1 MPLEVP
7 HGVPPWELQ
16 PRQPSLLAIPLTE
29 FAMQLAMPRS
39 LRQLHEWECGRMYA
53 GEEAGK
59 GGGGC
64 EWEEHWAYLPAWL
77 LAGAGLFD
85 GRANWR
91 PGEGC
96 ELQSLTDMLVASR
109 EWLLRRACC
118 CHEDNSR
125 CSHIRRYTFRHSV
138 GCSTRKYRARM
149 YISVPS
155 FH

>member
-1 MPLEVP
+1 MPLGVP

-59 GGGGC
+59 GSGGC
-64 EWEEHWAYLPAWL
+64 ECEEHWAYLPAWL

-85 GRANWR
+85 GRAN
-91 PGEGC
+91 
-96 ELQSLTDMLVASR
+96 
-109 EWLLRRACC
+109 
-118 CHEDNSR
+118 
-125 CSHIRRYTFRHSV
+125 
-138 GCSTRKYRARM
+138 
-149 YISVPS
+149 
-155 FH
+155 